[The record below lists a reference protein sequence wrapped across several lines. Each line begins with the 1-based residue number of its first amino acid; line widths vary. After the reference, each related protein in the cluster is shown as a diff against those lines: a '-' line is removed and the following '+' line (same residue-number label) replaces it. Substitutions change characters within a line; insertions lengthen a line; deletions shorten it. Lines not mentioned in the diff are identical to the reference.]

1 MFEEKEKFII
11 NAGQIGV
18 VGGVIWS
25 RQSEAG
31 GFGDLKLIKVS
42 KCLEIGS

>member
-18 VGGVIWS
+18 VGGVICVKIVLSLEVW
-25 RQSEAG
+25 RPYTYQS
-31 GFGDLKLIKVS
+31 K
-42 KCLEIGS
+42 